1 MPRKNARTATYL
13 TDREQFHLWRQMKAG
28 YELVGNSYV
37 FVLAS
42 PQPPAPGERGEY
54 AREELE
60 QLDWLRREDDS
71 FVLTPKALS
80 AKFWKEI

>member
-28 YELVGNSYV
+28 HELVGNAYV
-37 FVLAS
+37 FVLDS
-42 PQPPAPGERGEY
+42 PHRAPDERGEY

-60 QLDWLRREDDS
+60 QLDWLRREGDS
-71 FVLTPKALS
+71 FVLTPKAF
-80 AKFWKEI
+80 ATKFWKDL